1 MTKSARKLSQATVP
15 LSIIGATNEIFEGRI
30 GFVAQMKVHDE
41 YIHNDAN
48 ETNNFQG
55 N

>member
-15 LSIIGATNEIFEGRI
+15 LSIIRANNEIFERRI

-41 YIHNDAN
+41 YICNDAN

>member
-1 MTKSARKLSQATVP
+1 MTKSARKLSQAAVP

-30 GFVAQMKVHDE
+30 GFVAQMKVYDE
-41 YIHNDAN
+41 YIRNDAN

>member
-1 MTKSARKLSQATVP
+1 MTKSAGKLSQAIVP
-15 LSIIGATNEIFEGRI
+15 LIIIGDTNEIVEGRI